1 MNKKTCVLIVVL
13 GALSGGGCAM
23 NNTKDAF
30 KIQDPIDL
38 LLLPIGAPVAIL
50 DDIDEATG
58 GGVTALNTSLN
69 RATTTAMETAM
80 TMNNTDGRVSVG
92 PTGIHNTPDRTAASD
107 RRHLEA
113 QEEAQQALAEMKQ
126 QQGIVDVQQARLGQ
140 PASRANSKHTGYRT
154 TTKKRVARG
163 PYGHFR
169 HYPEAEA
176 SKCIKLKRRKG
187 GFNVA
192 NVSIKNACNQR
203 IHVRNACTAKGG
215 RKTSY
220 GTYSFVSAGL
230 ETIRPGRSIPYPSA
244 DLCKG
249 RMIYA
254 ACVAIDISDY
264 SPHFTNRSGAFVCL
278 APKK

>member
-1 MNKKTCVLIVVL
+1 MNNKACVIITL
-13 GALSGGGCAM
+13 GALLGGGGCAI
-23 NNTKDAF
+23 NNTKSALN
-30 KIQDPIDL
+30 IQDPIDL
-38 LLLPIGAPVAIL
+38 LLLPIGLPVSIL

-58 GGVTALNTSLN
+58 GGVTATSRAVN
-69 RATTTAMETAM
+69 RAANTAMETAM
-80 TMNNTDGRVSVG
+80 VMNNTGGRGSVG
-92 PTGIHNTPDRTAASD
+92 TTGIHNTPDRTAASD
-107 RRHLEA
+107 RRRLEA

-126 QQGIVDVQQARLGQ
+126 QQRNVDVQQARVGQ
-140 PASRANSKHTGYRT
+140 PASEQIRNTQAISRQE
-154 TTKKRVARG
+154 RERRG

-169 HYPEAEA
+169 HYPEAAA

-192 NVSIKNACNQR
+192 DVSIRNACNQT
-203 IHVRNACTAKGG
+203 IHVRSACTAKGG

-220 GTYSFVSAGL
+220 GTYSFLSSGL
-230 ETIRPGRSIPYPSA
+230 AMIRSGRSLPYPSA

-254 ACVAIDISDY
+254 ACVAIDVSDY
-264 SPHFTNRSGAFVCL
+264 SPNFTNRGGDFVCL